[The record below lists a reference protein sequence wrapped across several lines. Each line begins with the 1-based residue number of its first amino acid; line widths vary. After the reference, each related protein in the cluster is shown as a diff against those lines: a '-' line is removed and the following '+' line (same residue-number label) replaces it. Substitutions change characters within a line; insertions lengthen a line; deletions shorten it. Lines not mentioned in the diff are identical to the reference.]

1 MAEPTAIT
9 VEVTLGGVT
18 HDISA
23 DVLGF
28 TTDSG
33 RKSASD
39 LLSGGQANVT
49 IQDSDR
55 TYDPLNRLSA
65 RYGDVFVGGSLH
77 VTVENDSD
85 FWYWSGR
92 ITSVK
97 HKAWGQDS
105 LPVTEFVA
113 SDWVASM
120 VAPQTVSV
128 ASTMLKKVDEAG
140 GVGQFFTFTSGRIST
155 ANGTVKDWAGGR
167 DGFCQ
172 TVSSSGFTTMTL
184 TSNADNLGVDMTGRG
199 GILSYSPLDDTK

>member
-55 TYDPLNRLSA
+55 TYDPFCPLR
-65 RYGDVFVGGSLH
+65 RRVR
-77 VTVENDSD
+77 
-85 FWYWSGR
+85 WR
-92 ITSVK
+92 
-97 HKAWGQDS
+97 
-105 LPVTEFVA
+105 
-113 SDWVASM
+113 
-120 VAPQTVSV
+120 
-128 ASTMLKKVDEAG
+128 
-140 GVGQFFTFTSGRIST
+140 FFACHG
-155 ANGTVKDWAGGR
+155 
-167 DGFCQ
+167 
-172 TVSSSGFTTMTL
+172 
-184 TSNADNLGVDMTGRG
+184 
-199 GILSYSPLDDTK
+199 